1 MIDCEKCDIWDIE
14 EDEENEEKDEFVIDS
29 DKLAE
34 WAVKQIRKET
44 EECDRLVELAKA
56 EIAELNKKIE
66 QSVSRCESSTGYLKG
81 KLLEYFNTVEHK
93 ETKTQETYKLL
104 SGSLI
109 FKKPAQ
115 KMSPDKDKLLA
126 YVKANDMP
134 EFVKVK
140 EEVDWAGYKKEC
152 EIVDGKVVNTQ
163 TGDLLPE
170 DVITVEEVPGQFDVK
185 F

>member
-1 MIDCEKCDIWDIE
+1 MIDFEEIE
-14 EDEENEEKDEFVIDS
+14 DMGYEDNTEES
-29 DKLAE
+29 DTGFSIVSDLQAE
-34 WAVKQIRKET
+34 WALKKIKKAA
-44 EECDRLVELAKA
+44 EERDRLVGLANKEIEELTKQ
-56 EIAELNKKIE
+56 IE
-66 QSVSRCESSTGYLKG
+66 VFEQRYKSDTGFLQS
-81 KLLEYFNTVEHK
+81 KLFEYFTKVEHK

-152 EIVDGKVVNTQ
+152 EIIDGKVVNTQ

>member
-1 MIDCEKCDIWDIE
+1 MIDFE
-14 EDEENEEKDEFVIDS
+14 ELEDLGYEDNTEENDNGFSIVS
-29 DKLAE
+29 DLQAE
-34 WAVKQIRKET
+34 WALKKIKKAA
-44 EECDRLVELAKA
+44 EERDRLVELANK
-56 EIAELNKKIE
+56 EIEELTKQIE
-66 QSVSRCESSTGYLKG
+66 AFEQRYKSDTGFLQS
-81 KLLEYFNTVEHK
+81 KLFEYFTKVEHK

-104 SGSLI
+104 SGSLVL
-109 FKKPAQ
+109 KKPAQ

-126 YVKANDMP
+126 YVKANNMP

>member
-1 MIDCEKCDIWDIE
+1 
-14 EDEENEEKDEFVIDS
+14 
-29 DKLAE
+29 
-34 WAVKQIRKET
+34 
-44 EECDRLVELAKA
+44 
-56 EIAELNKKIE
+56 
-66 QSVSRCESSTGYLKG
+66 
-81 KLLEYFNTVEHK
+81 
-93 ETKTQETYKLL
+93 
-104 SGSLI
+104 
-109 FKKPAQ
+109 
-115 KMSPDKDKLLA
+115 MSPDKDKLLA

>member
-34 WAVKQIRKET
+34 WAVKQIRKEID
-44 EECDRLVELAKA
+44 ERDRLVELAKT

-93 ETKTQETYKLL
+93 ATKTQETYKL
-104 SGSLI
+104 GSDS
-109 FKKPAQ
+109 AR
-115 KMSPDKDKLLA
+115 
-126 YVKANDMP
+126 
-134 EFVKVK
+134 
-140 EEVDWAGYKKEC
+140 
-152 EIVDGKVVNTQ
+152 IV
-163 TGDLLPE
+163 
-170 DVITVEEVPGQFDVK
+170 
-185 F
+185 